1 VRYAG
6 GTDPYCY
13 PGTTVLKNRA
23 SIRDAVALSEL
34 ETAMV
39 RDRTE
44 TGLPDGRL
52 DKKHYYA
59 LHRHLFQDVYAWA
72 GKLRTIRI
80 GKGGNWFCYP
90 DFIEKLL
97 DQQFDGLKAKRHL
110 DGLGLDAFT
119 RGAADFLAEVNAIH
133 PFREGIGRTQLAFL
147 RLLCLNAG
155 FGFDASALERDR
167 VISAMIASFDRKL
180 EPLTELIRDIASP
193 KKD

>member
-6 GTDPYCY
+6 GADPYCY

-23 SIRDAVALSEL
+23 NIRDPEALSEF

-52 DKKHYYA
+52 DRPHYYA

-72 GKLRTIRI
+72 GKPRTIRI

-90 DFIEKLL
+90 DFIERLL
-97 DQQFDGLKAKRHL
+97 DQQFAGLKAKRHL
-110 DGLGLDAFT
+110 DGLDLATFS
-119 RGAADFLAEVNAIH
+119 REAADFLAEVNAIH
-133 PFREGIGRTQLAFL
+133 PFREGNGRTQLAFL

-155 FGFDASALERDR
+155 FGFDASVLDRSR
-167 VISAMIASFDRKL
+167 VIAAMIASFDQKL
-180 EPLTELIRDIASP
+180 DPLTDLIRDIASP
-193 KKD
+193 RD